1 MELLYIVS
9 CTLHPLSHT
18 PLSHILSP
26 HTPHTRLLAVSS
38 FKTYVMADL
47 RKAIRFDKCDCQLSV
62 LGVKSPGIRVEHLE
76 KKPVKQEA
84 TTSSEEGGRE
94 RRERRGGR
102 GGRGGREER
111 EGGEER
117 REVRKRGGRGG
128 REEGGR
134 GRERRKREGGRERKL
149 QSCCFI
155 MNYGASL
162 CRPQPHHCSLVTVLH
177 GCKLK
182 CL

>member
-1 MELLYIVS
+1 MSQNGVVVHSELYPPPPS
-9 CTLHPLSHT
+9 PT
-18 PLSHILSP
+18 PPHSHILSP

-84 TTSSEEGGRE
+84 TTASEEGGRE
-94 RRERRGGR
+94 RRER
-102 GGRGGREER
+102 RGGREER

-128 REEGGR
+128 R
-134 GRERRKREGGRERKL
+134 
-149 QSCCFI
+149 
-155 MNYGASL
+155 
-162 CRPQPHHCSLVTVLH
+162 
-177 GCKLK
+177 
-182 CL
+182 